1 MAKSISLF
9 FFAAVLA
16 ADTHTIS
23 GRILDPSGAAVAQA
37 TVTAVARASGLR
49 GTTRSNDAG
58 EFRITLSGGKW
69 LLEASAAGLASATPE
84 KVELRGDLTRDLV
97 LSLGRVTSVVSVTA
111 SGTAQPVDE
120 VAKALDVITTQEL
133 DQRGEF
139 SLAEAVRLTPG
150 VRSTQLGGPGAFTS
164 ISVRGMRSYQT
175 SVLADGFR
183 LRDTTATQGEAS
195 GYLSDIL
202 LLDLDRVEILRGS
215 GSSLYG
221 THSMG
226 GVLNL
231 VTDSGGGPLR
241 GSLVME
247 GGGLGILRTQGRVSG
262 SAVKDRLRYS
272 AGIGHL
278 NVLRG
283 VDGDDRH
290 RNSSMQGQVQYL
302 AAPRT
307 TLRGRFWISDAFL
320 QLNTTPFAAPEALLP
335 ASKVVPANALSAAQ
349 VRRAESGLP
358 IDWTG
363 ATFAPSLNDPDS
375 RRSARLYNGLG
386 GITQEFAGGASL
398 RIDYQGL
405 ATQRD
410 NRDGPAGVR
419 FQPLFSNSNAF
430 DGRLDVLAARVDAPL
445 PGGQLFSG
453 GYEFERERFENVA
466 TEQDPQNPLA
476 ARTAISQ
483 RSQSLFVQDQIRLL
497 ESRLLISVSGRWQTF
512 ALAAPKFA
520 GGPPAYAAAR
530 NPAPPDAFTGDIAAA
545 YFISSTGTKFR
556 AHAGNAYRAPSLF
569 ERYGTGFFG
578 GFFSPYGDPR
588 LRPERALGVDVGVD
602 QYLAGSRVRLS
613 ASYFYTRLQE
623 VIEFDFSGLIDAATD
638 PFGRFGGY
646 LNTRGGLARG
656 VELSAEAR
664 PWPGM
669 SLRSSYTHT
678 NARERNSILQ
688 GGSIRTLRV
697 FEHMGT
703 LTATQRLGRSI
714 DATFD
719 FFAASSYLG
728 PFFAGSGTRAF
739 RFEGPRKADLMV
751 QYTRP
756 LSDRTKL
763 QVYTRLENLANQRFF
778 EDGFRTP
785 RFWGVGGVR
794 LLF

>member
-16 ADTHTIS
+16 ADSHTIS
-23 GRILDPSGAAVAQA
+23 GRILDPSGAAVAHA

-58 EFRITLSGGKW
+58 EFRLTLSQGQW
-69 LLEASAAGLASATPE
+69 LLEASAAGLASTTPE
-84 KVELRGDLTRDLV
+84 TVDLKADLIRDLT
-97 LSLGRVTSVVSVTA
+97 LSLGKVSSVVSVTA

-120 VAKALDVITTQEL
+120 VAKALDVITNQEL
-133 DQRGEF
+133 EQRGEF

-164 ISVRGMRSYQT
+164 IAVRGMRSYQT

-202 LLDLDRVEILRGS
+202 LLDLDRIEVLRGS

-231 VTDSGGGPLR
+231 VTDPGGGPLR
-241 GSLVME
+241 GSVVIE
-247 GGGLGILRTQGRVSG
+247 GGGLGILRTQARVAG
-262 SAVKDRLRYS
+262 SAAKDRLRYS

-290 RNSSMQGQVQYL
+290 RNSSAQGQVQYL
-302 AAPRT
+302 LTPRT
-307 TLRGRFWISDAFL
+307 TLRGRLWISDAFL

-335 ASKVVPANALSAAQ
+335 GGSIVPARPLSADQ

-358 IDWTG
+358 LDWTG

-375 RRSARLYNGLG
+375 RRSGRLYNGLG

-398 RIDYQGL
+398 RLDYQGL

-410 NRDGPAGVR
+410 ARDGPAGVR

-430 DGRLDVLAARVDAPL
+430 DGRLDVLAVRADAPL
-445 PGGQLFSG
+445 GRRQLLSG
-453 GYEFERERFENVA
+453 GYEFERERFDNLA
-466 TEQDPQNPLA
+466 SEQDPANPLA
-476 ARTAISQ
+476 ARTVISQ
-483 RSQSLFVQDQIRLL
+483 RSQSLFAQDQLRLL
-497 ESRLLISVSGRWQTF
+497 DSRLLISFSGRWQTF
-512 ALAAPKFA
+512 ALSPPRFE
-520 GGPPAYAAAR
+520 GGPPAYSPGR
-530 NPAPPDAFTGDIAAA
+530 NGAPPDALTGDAAIA
-545 YFISSTGTKFR
+545 YFIASTGTKIR
-556 AHAGNAYRAPSLF
+556 GHAGNAYRAPSLF
-569 ERYGTGFFG
+569 ERYGSGFFG

-588 LRPERALGVDVGVD
+588 LRPERALAMDIGVD
-602 QYLAGSRVRLS
+602 QYLAGSRLRLS

-623 VIEFDFSGLIDAATD
+623 VIEFDFSGLIDPARD

-656 VELSAEAR
+656 AELSAEAR
-664 PWPGM
+664 PWRGM
-669 SLRSSYTHT
+669 SLRSSYTYT

-739 RFEGPRKADLMV
+739 RFAGPRKADVVL
-751 QYTRP
+751 QYTRS
-756 LSDRTKL
+756 LSDRTRL